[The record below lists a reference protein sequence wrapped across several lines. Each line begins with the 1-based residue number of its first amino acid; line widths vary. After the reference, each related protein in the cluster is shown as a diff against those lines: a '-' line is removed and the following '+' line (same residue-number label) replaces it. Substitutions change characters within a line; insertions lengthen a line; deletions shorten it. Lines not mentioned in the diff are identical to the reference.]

1 MGAIATVV
9 YNNEPGTI
17 NMILTGYYEE
27 APCVLITQASGNIV
41 REHSTAA
48 TTDRGVTYY
57 TGKVTVE
64 SKVKAN
70 IANSDYYHM
79 SSFSSWGVPG
89 DLSMKPEI
97 TAPGGNIYSVNGA
110 VSETDQYEMMS
121 GTSMATPQITG
132 ISALVQQVIREKG
145 LSQPGLT
152 DRALTQS
159 LLMSTAVPLKDAN
172 GLYYS
177 VLQGGAGLA
186 DVLAATSASSY
197 VTVDGQPDGKVKVE
211 LGDDPARAGVYSFSF
226 HLNNLSDE
234 EKTFQLSAD
243 MFTQDTF

>member
-1 MGAIATVV
+1 
-9 YNNEPGTI
+9 
-17 NMILTGYYEE
+17 
-27 APCVLITQASGNIV
+27 
-41 REHSTAA
+41 
-48 TTDRGVTYY
+48 
-57 TGKVTVE
+57 
-64 SKVKAN
+64 
-70 IANSDYYHM
+70 
-79 SSFSSWGVPG
+79 
-89 DLSMKPEI
+89 
-97 TAPGGNIYSVNGA
+97 
-110 VSETDQYEMMS
+110 MMS

-177 VLQGGAGLA
+177 VLQQGAGLA

-211 LGDDPARAGVYSFSF
+211 LGR
-226 HLNNLSDE
+226 
-234 EKTFQLSAD
+234 
-243 MFTQDTF
+243 

>member
-1 MGAIATVV
+1 
-9 YNNEPGTI
+9 
-17 NMILTGYYEE
+17 
-27 APCVLITQASGNIV
+27 
-41 REHSTAA
+41 
-48 TTDRGVTYY
+48 
-57 TGKVTVE
+57 
-64 SKVKAN
+64 
-70 IANSDYYHM
+70 
-79 SSFSSWGVPG
+79 
-89 DLSMKPEI
+89 
-97 TAPGGNIYSVNGA
+97 
-110 VSETDQYEMMS
+110 MMS

-177 VLQGGAGLA
+177 VLQQGAGLA

-211 LGDDPARAGVYSFSF
+211 LGDDPAEPVCIPSPS
-226 HLNNLSDE
+226 
-234 EKTFQLSAD
+234 T
-243 MFTQDTF
+243 

>member
-1 MGAIATVV
+1 MRKLLRTHH
-9 YNNEPGTI
+9 PGQWKHSP
-17 NMILTGYYEE
+17 G
-27 APCVLITQASGNIV
+27 
-41 REHSTAA
+41 HSTAA

-121 GTSMATPQITG
+121 GTSMATPSNHRYFRPGAAGHSGEGTV
-132 ISALVQQVIREKG
+132 SAR
-145 LSQPGLT
+145 P
-152 DRALTQS
+152 
-159 LLMSTAVPLKDAN
+159 N
-172 GLYYS
+172 GS
-177 VLQGGAGLA
+177 CPDPEPA
-186 DVLAATSASSY
+186 DVHRSA
-197 VTVDGQPDGKVKVE
+197 P
-211 LGDDPARAGVYSFSF
+211 
-226 HLNNLSDE
+226 
-234 EKTFQLSAD
+234 
-243 MFTQDTF
+243 